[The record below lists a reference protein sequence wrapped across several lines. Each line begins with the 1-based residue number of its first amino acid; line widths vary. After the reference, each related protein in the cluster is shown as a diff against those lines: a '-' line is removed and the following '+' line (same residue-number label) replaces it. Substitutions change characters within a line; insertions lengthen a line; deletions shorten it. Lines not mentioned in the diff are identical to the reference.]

1 MFLDEIS
8 IWISSLSKADSPPQC
23 GWVSS
28 NQSKAWTEEKCWV
41 RRNSHSELGHELFPN
56 FEFKLKHQL
65 LLGLRPAGLQSGTI
79 HHQPSWVSSW
89 PLQTLWFV
97 CLHNQTRQFLI
108 INLSICLSICLPSIY
123 LLLVLFLWRAQ
134 INTHFLSNITDNSLQ
149 ASLRIPDS
157 SPAHHCKGK
166 SQAWLVGKTED
177 LATISD
183 FRSPGFSDFGHPRDI
198 YCLPWKFAVF
208 ELNLAAR
215 QEKEKNAAPW
225 FEDWMMK
232 RGSRTPQVKAGSCW
246 VRVRVEF
253 PCLKSPA
260 GVIKSNEIM
269 PFAPTWMDLEIVIPS
284 EVSQAEKEKYHMAS
298 LTCGIEKEM
307 IQVNL
312 LIKQKETHR
321 LKEPIYGCW
330 GWRKNGG
337 RNSQGVWDG
346 LVHTGL
352 FKMDN
357 Q

>member
-1 MFLDEIS
+1 M
-8 IWISSLSKADSPPQC
+8 
-23 GWVSS
+23 
-28 NQSKAWTEEKCWV
+28 
-41 RRNSHSELGHELFPN
+41 
-56 FEFKLKHQL
+56 
-65 LLGLRPAGLQSGTI
+65 
-79 HHQPSWVSSW
+79 
-89 PLQTLWFV
+89 
-97 CLHNQTRQFLI
+97 
-108 INLSICLSICLPSIY
+108 
-123 LLLVLFLWRAQ
+123 
-134 INTHFLSNITDNSLQ
+134 
-149 ASLRIPDS
+149 
-157 SPAHHCKGK
+157 
-166 SQAWLVGKTED
+166 
-177 LATISD
+177 
-183 FRSPGFSDFGHPRDI
+183 
-198 YCLPWKFAVF
+198 
-208 ELNLAAR
+208 
-215 QEKEKNAAPW
+215 
-225 FEDWMMK
+225 
-232 RGSRTPQVKAGSCW
+232 
-246 VRVRVEF
+246 RVRVEF

-307 IQVNL
+307 IQVNV